1 MIGNDGKTERSDKF
15 ALVKCLGFP
24 PRRQVAFR
32 RTAMRVF
39 LTGNADKPE
48 VIPIFDSLSREL
60 PTVCDVIGASL
71 GWDYSGMRDAKP
83 DLAVVV
89 GGDGTLIGAAREVAG
104 SGIALAG
111 VNAGKL
117 GFLADFCKDELLV
130 ALKEASDIG
139 DIVSERMMLSI
150 RIVRAGSRVLSK
162 FVAVNDCVVRDPYRM
177 LRMSIELDDQHLT
190 DMASD
195 GVIIC
200 TPTGSTAYNLA
211 AYGPLLQPAIP
222 AMVLTPICPHGLTF
236 RPLVVEA
243 NKTVTIRSETGSGVI
258 IDGQKPVGFS
268 SGDSIEVSRH
278 PSPFMLVRNPAH
290 PPWHAMRLKLNWGQ

>member
-1 MIGNDGKTERSDKF
+1 
-15 ALVKCLGFP
+15 
-24 PRRQVAFR
+24 
-32 RTAMRVF
+32 MRVF

-48 VIPIFDSLSREL
+48 VAPIFDLLRREL
-60 PTVCDVIGASL
+60 PSVCDVVGSAL
-71 GWDYSGMRDAKP
+71 DRDYSDMLAENP

-89 GGDGTLIGAAREVAG
+89 GGDGTLIGAARDTAG

-117 GFLADFCKDELLV
+117 GFLADFSKDELV
-130 ALKEASDIG
+130 AALREVSNLDT
-139 DIVSERMMLSI
+139 IVSERMMLRVKII
-150 RIVRAGSRVLSK
+150 READETV
-162 FVAVNDCVVRDPYRM
+162 FTAVNDCVVRDPYRM
-177 LRMSIELDDQHLT
+177 LRMSIELDGQHLT

-195 GVIIC
+195 GVIVC

-243 NKTVTIRSETGSGVI
+243 DKIVTIRSETGSGMI
-258 IDGQKPVGFS
+258 IDGQKPVEFS
-268 SGDSIEVSRH
+268 TEDSIEVSRH
-278 PSPFMLVRNPAH
+278 PSPFRLVHNPAH
-290 PPWHAMRLKLNWGQ
+290 PPWHAMRVKLNWGQ